1 MGLLGRVK
9 DKARRVAMG
18 RILGIVLSWLAEGK
32 LGAGPQKAYV
42 WLRGKKTIIAG
53 LLATIAAALQAAQS
67 NGTCA
72 LVEGHKLFGWPIN
85 CGEAASALL
94 WLSGILALVGLT
106 DGALR
111 MDPPKTPVPQPK
123 ANWARGFSRPLALIG
138 LAALS
143 LLLLSACGEDPLPAA
158 PDPAPTMPPVPVQ
171 SVIRLSLGVTQGDG
185 GRVEEVKIDRLYYVE
200 AVPVCSEA
208 LLPCPPLTQVAWG
221 VQGASCEL
229 LLDEQAPL
237 RAFQCRDLGVATL
250 RAASAGASGSV
261 TVRVVK

>member
-143 LLLLSACGEDPLPAA
+143 LLLLSACGEDQLPAA
-158 PDPAPTMPPVPVQ
+158 PDPVPTTLPVPSQ

-200 AVPVCSEA
+200 AVPVCSDP
-208 LLPCPPLTQVAWG
+208 LLPCPPLVQVAWG